1 MSVLEKA
8 EAAYNQIKTQI
19 DMLLSKPETDDDEE
33 ISAQNT
39 DMLEYFNQL
48 NKIVSFLSDN
58 TKIPMK
64 PKNEKKQ
71 EKNVDPSKNNE
82 KILNIYKKENE
93 KLKKRITKYNDPEYK
108 LKLENDKLK
117 TEQRI
122 KDLEEKNKNLEKE
135 QRLAEIQIDKI
146 NKGKEGENKLKI
158 IITDYNKKQ
167 KEYQKLLE
175 RYEKGKREK
184 NENEAKIKDLNQW
197 KEKLEKI
204 AKDMYNIQEMKDIN
218 LLQKKKNQNLENL
231 LKLKKQYEIL
241 ENSKKSN
248 MKKYGTIIVKINI

>member
-1 MSVLEKA
+1 MQNKNENKNNNNDNLKNTNKIQTKDNKAQKIKKEIKKDNIINKNIDVDSDTFLTGTNLIQQNKSININKEKEKENKNETIPEQKEEAKKLQKKGETKKTYNNIYINNFHNKFFKDKDNKIMSVLEKA

-64 PKNEKKQ
+64 PKNDKKQ

-93 KLKKRITKYNDPEYK
+93 KLKK
-108 LKLENDKLK
+108 
-117 TEQRI
+117 
-122 KDLEEKNKNLEKE
+122 KN
-135 QRLAEIQIDKI
+135 
-146 NKGKEGENKLKI
+146 
-158 IITDYNKKQ
+158 Y
-167 KEYQKLLE
+167 
-175 RYEKGKREK
+175 
-184 NENEAKIKDLNQW
+184 
-197 KEKLEKI
+197 
-204 AKDMYNIQEMKDIN
+204 
-218 LLQKKKNQNLENL
+218 
-231 LKLKKQYEIL
+231 
-241 ENSKKSN
+241 
-248 MKKYGTIIVKINI
+248 